1 MIDKLFL
8 LLLVLFAPLAHAV
21 GEEQQIQAIKAM
33 ITPQQI
39 NQLIQKFQPS
49 MKPEQRTQ
57 LSNIVQQQLDNLSS
71 QEVAQLANPRMLDM
85 PDLVKKHISQI
96 PSEEIKQIKQ
106 TLKLQKS
113 LQQ

>member
-1 MIDKLFL
+1 MIYKLFL

-49 MKPEQRTQ
+49 MKCFQ
-57 LSNIVQQQLDNLSS
+57 L
-71 QEVAQLANPRMLDM
+71 
-85 PDLVKKHISQI
+85 PDPNGDI
-96 PSEEIKQIKQ
+96 PS
-106 TLKLQKS
+106 L
-113 LQQ
+113 